1 MPAPQTSDMRHPLR
15 RAAITGIALAA
26 ALVVASPASAA
37 PDKSAGTLTIPS
49 EGSSEILAWSWGAT
63 NPTTI
68 GGASGGAGA
77 GKVKLQDF
85 HLTKRIN
92 PLSTELLQAVAT
104 GTHFQDVVISLPIG
118 GPGSPFAIRYELD
131 PVFVSSFQQSG
142 GADSSTES
150 VSLSFGAIK
159 QTIGNSSQFGWDSTT
174 NEGG

>member
-1 MPAPQTSDMRHPLR
+1 MDS
-15 RAAITGIALAA
+15 ALAPG
-26 ALVVASPASAA
+26 VVSAA
-37 PDKSAGTLTIPS
+37 RWRRLTGLCRPGQSAGTLTIPS
-49 EGSSEILAWSWGAT
+49 AGSSDILAWSWGAT
-63 NPTTI
+63 NPTTV

-92 PLSTELLQAVAT
+92 PLS
-104 GTHFQDVVISLPIG
+104 G
-118 GPGSPFAIRYELD
+118 GPGAPFAIQYELD
-131 PVFVSSFQQSG
+131 PVFVSSLQQSG

-159 QTIGNSSQFGWDSTT
+159 QTIGNSSQFGWDTTT